1 MNKYI
6 SIISLIIF
14 IGGGSALAQTDYDC
28 FIGDNNGAIHFYER
42 QNSGAGSMSFSAVTG
57 SDNPLNGVSV
67 GTRAAPAF
75 VDIDDDGDYDCFI
88 GEVDGNINYYKNTGN
103 SSSPTFTLTTGSGN
117 DPFDG
122 IDVGTRSTLAFVDI
136 DGDGDWD
143 SFSGEMGGALQ
154 YYKNTGNSSSPTFTL
169 TTGSGNDPFYGVW
182 MQGTSSQPE
191 FVDIDGDG
199 DYDCFKGMESGR
211 INYYENTGN
220 SSSAAFTARTGY
232 DNPLAD
238 VSVGYNSNHTFVNID
253 CDASPQL

>member
-88 GEVDGNINYYKNTGN
+88 GHAGGGIRYFKNTNN
-103 SSSPTFTLTTGSGN
+103 SSSATFVEWDGN
-117 DPFDG
+117 AVSADPNPFYDV
-122 IDVGTRSTLAFVDI
+122 DVGTRSAPAFVDI
-136 DGDGDWD
+136 DD
-143 SFSGEMGGALQ
+143 
-154 YYKNTGNSSSPTFTL
+154 
-169 TTGSGNDPFYGVW
+169 
-182 MQGTSSQPE
+182 
-191 FVDIDGDG
+191 DG
-199 DYDCFKGMESGR
+199 DYDCLIGEVAG
-211 INYYENTGN
+211 
-220 SSSAAFTARTGY
+220 
-232 DNPLAD
+232 
-238 VSVGYNSNHTFVNID
+238 
-253 CDASPQL
+253 